1 MTYEE
6 AIAEIKELLKTE
18 IDKLPYH
25 HDAEFNADVYDS
37 MTELDKILKLNKIV
51 SKALEKQIPK
61 TPKIFKEKYMQPDYL
76 CPICDADVDP
86 EWDCCAGCGQA
97 LNWEGV
103 FE

>member
-1 MTYEE
+1 MTYKDTLSWLDSHTIGNLE
-6 AIAEIKELLKTE
+6 AKAMI
-18 IDKLPYH
+18 
-25 HDAEFNADVYDS
+25 
-37 MTELDKILKLNKIV
+37 

-76 CPICDADVDP
+76 CPTCDADVDH